1 MVHSLQGATA
11 PFEKS
16 LFDRLLDAVF
26 DDAKQQA
33 LVGTKEEASVDSTGL
48 EAGHRSAHYAHKIG
62 QKRYLLPR
70 WPKLTLVCH
79 TTTHLL
85 IHAVVGDGPSYDAP
99 LLSPVLRGACR
110 RVCIDRLL
118 ADSGYNAEYNH
129 VLAREVLGIRSS
141 VIKVNRRGHPCWP
154 KSKYR
159 RQMYRFFPSIKYR
172 QRVQAESVISRFKRR
187 LTSSLRGRSR
197 RTQEVEVFLR
207 VLTHDLLLLAK

>member
-1 MVHSLQGATA
+1 LVYPLQDATA

-33 LVGTKEEASVDSTGL
+33 LVGAKEEASVDSTGL
-48 EAGHRSAHYAHKIG
+48 EAGHRSAHYADKTG

-70 WPKLTLVCH
+70 WPKLTLACH
-79 TTTHLL
+79 NTTHLL

-99 LLSPVLRGACR
+99 LMSSILQEACG

-118 ADSGYNAEYNH
+118 ADSGYDAEYNH
-129 VLAREVLGIRSS
+129 VFAREVLGIRST
-141 VIKVNRRGHPCWP
+141 VIKVNRRGWRCWP

-159 RQMYRFFPSIKYR
+159 RQMYRHFPNAKYR
-172 QRVQAESVISRFKRR
+172 QRVQAESTISRFKRR
-187 LTSSLRGRSR
+187 LTSFLRGRSR
-197 RTQEVEVFLR
+197 ET
-207 VLTHDLLLLAK
+207 